1 MELTPDD
8 NSIGF
13 LLPADQ
19 IVPTG
24 EETFAGL
31 KALATIV
38 AKDNSVPGNGISA
51 TGLQPPE
58 TEETAV
64 VPNAANGNCGKKKA
78 NRARKE
84 KRGRRK
90 QNKEKAVEGTVEG
103 SGKE

>member
-38 AKDNSVPGNGISA
+38 AKDNSV